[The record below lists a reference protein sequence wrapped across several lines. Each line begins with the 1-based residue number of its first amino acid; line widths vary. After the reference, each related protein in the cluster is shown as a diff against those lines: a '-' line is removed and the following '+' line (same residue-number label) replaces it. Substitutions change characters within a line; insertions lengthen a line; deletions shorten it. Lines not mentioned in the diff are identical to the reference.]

1 MSIFKIPTFKEGV
14 EELVRETIEAEKLLP
29 EGITVTK
36 NVFEYHD
43 VLGYQ
48 VIITIGK
55 DIIEEEG
62 DEEEHAD
69 DY

>member
-1 MSIFKIPTFKEGV
+1 MSESTQPTFKEGV

>member
-1 MSIFKIPTFKEGV
+1 MSEPTFKEAL
-14 EELVRETIEAEKLLP
+14 EELVKETEKVTQEMTEGLSMNKAEY
-29 EGITVTK
+29 E
-36 NVFEYHD
+36 FHD

-48 VIITIGK
+48 VLITIGK